1 MANDNA
7 SSYYFTIV
15 VYPHEM
21 KADTIF
27 KLHNIGTLFISPIH
41 NSFKNKEQQ
50 NYYNYV
56 ACNQDYLL
64 GNLPKPHQHIL
75 FKSSNKMTE
84 NAFIKKLCDTLG
96 NDFTGVA
103 LHKGDSLVKSPDMMI
118 RYFYHLDNPLKEKF
132 NIELAFEDVVPNFT
146 DEVVKAFNLE
156 ITLRVSFGIQS
167 EELKNIQDII
177 TLYSNSAVTTKWLYT
192 GRNMY
197 VVNSMFNELRRK

>member
-7 SSYYFTIV
+7 TSYYFTIV
-15 VYPHEM
+15 IYPSEM
-21 KADTIF
+21 NFDTLF
-27 KLHNIGTLFISPIH
+27 RLQDIGTLFISPIH
-41 NSFKNKEQQ
+41 NRDNLNHSAVQTF
-50 NYYNYV
+50 
-56 ACNQDYLL
+56 LL
-64 GNLPKPHQHIL
+64 GKSSKMHQHIL
-75 FKSSNKMTE
+75 IKASNKMTE
-84 NAFIKKLCDTLG
+84 NAFIKKLCDALG

-156 ITLRVSFGIQS
+156 ITLRVSYGIQS
-167 EELKNIQDII
+167 EEIKNIQDIL
-177 TLYSNSAVTTKWLYT
+177 TLYTNSAVTTKWLYT
-192 GRNMY
+192 SRNMY